1 MTGYMT
7 SHKMESAPS
16 RELGTVGVFFPLL
29 FIIATAYRMI
39 DEIAGLDGQKSLGK
53 LSVASQAREL
63 LAR

>member
-1 MTGYMT
+1 VPQG
-7 SHKMESAPS
+7 HFALNSAA
-16 RELGTVGVFFPLL
+16 EIFFPLL

-39 DEIAGLDGQKSLGK
+39 DEIAGLEGQKSLGK